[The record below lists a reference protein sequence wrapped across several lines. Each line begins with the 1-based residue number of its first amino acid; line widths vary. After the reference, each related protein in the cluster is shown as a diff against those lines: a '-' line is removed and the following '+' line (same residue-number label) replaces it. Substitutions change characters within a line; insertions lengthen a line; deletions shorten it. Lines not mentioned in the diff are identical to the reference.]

1 MANPFDWLG
10 NEVLG
15 TGNRNQV
22 NAAKASLDDVL
33 SRADSTSA
41 QNRAL
46 YDQYLAVM
54 EEMYGGSPAQ
64 YRQALEN
71 YAKAIDG
78 MKDFEYTGSTGEF
91 LDPAADY
98 RQRQAAKTLRN
109 AAGVSGDLF
118 SSNFND
124 KLMAQSQGMASEE
137 WAKAFDR
144 MMADRT
150 AQLQQWQTGQNRINN
165 LGNLAGL
172 YGQNQQ
178 NYANALGDYYS
189 AQANQNNANLEAYSD
204 VMTGK
209 ANLESQKTNGL
220 GDFVGGAAKIAGA
233 IHG

>member
-1 MANPFDWLG
+1 MANFFDWLG

-22 NAAKASLDDVL
+22 NSAKATLDEVL
-33 SRADSTSA
+33 SKADSTSA

-46 YDQYLAVM
+46 YDQYFNQMNSL
-54 EEMYGGSPAQ
+54 YGNSPAQ
-64 YRQALEN
+64 YQEALAN
-71 YAKAIDG
+71 YAKAIQDQG
-78 MKDFEYTGSTGEF
+78 EFDYTGSTEDF
-91 LDPAADY
+91 LDPAAEY

-137 WAKAFDR
+137 WSKAFDR

-150 AQLQQWQTGQNRINN
+150 AQLQKWQTGQTNINN
-165 LGNLAGL
+165 LGQLAGL

-204 VMTGK
+204 VATGK
-209 ANLESQKTNGL
+209 ANLEAAKNNGL
-220 GDFVGGAAKIAGA
+220 GEFVGGAGKIAGA
-233 IHG
+233 IFL

>member
-1 MANPFDWLG
+1 MANFFDWLG
-10 NEVLG
+10 NDVLG

-22 NAAKASLDDVL
+22 NAAKSTLDEVL
-33 SRADSTSA
+33 GKADTTSV
-41 QNRAL
+41 QNQAL
-46 YDQYLAVM
+46 YDQYLGKM
-54 EEMYGGSPAQ
+54 KELYGGSPEQ
-64 YRQALEN
+64 YSQAVQDL
-71 YAKAIDG
+71 ADAIADY
-78 MKDFEYTGSTGEF
+78 KDFEYTGTTEEF

-109 AAGVSGDLF
+109 AAGVSGGLF

-144 MMADRT
+144 MMADRND
-150 AQLQQWQTGQNRINN
+150 QLQKWQTGQNRINN
-165 LGNLAGL
+165 LGTLAGL

-204 VMTGK
+204 VATGK
-209 ANLESQKTNGL
+209 ANLEAAKNNGL
-220 GDFVGGAAKIAGA
+220 GEFVGGAGKIAGA
-233 IHG
+233 IFG